1 VSYGYKGA
9 VAERDTM
16 PGSKEFFK
24 RVNFI
29 QNCPKILVIL
39 RQDFE
44 NYPECNYELAHA
56 VHRMADGKCENLVIP
71 ICRTVNGIHPSLK
84 TITYFDAVGD
94 CDWNKLI
101 KALELN

>member
-1 VSYGYKGA
+1 VSYGYKG
-9 VAERDTM
+9 VIPERDTI
-16 PGSKEFFK
+16 PGSAEFFE

-39 RQDFE
+39 RQEFE
-44 NYPECNYELAHA
+44 NYPECRFELSYA
-56 VHRMADGKCENLVIP
+56 VQRMADGKCDNLVIP

-84 TITYFDAVGD
+84 TITYLDAVGD